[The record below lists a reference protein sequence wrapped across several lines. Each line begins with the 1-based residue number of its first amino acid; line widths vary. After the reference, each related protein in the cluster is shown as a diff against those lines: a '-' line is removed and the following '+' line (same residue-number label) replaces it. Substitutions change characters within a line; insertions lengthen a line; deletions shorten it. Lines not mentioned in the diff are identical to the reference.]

1 LIVQGV
7 FDRSIV
13 IVIGPSF
20 VVMTTATVP
29 VDATFAP
36 DGGST
41 GFAGLDPVTY
51 VQLTVPG
58 EAAAML
64 TFEVVRVVDDV
75 VSVDAQADRR
85 AAPRMTTKALRITGT
100 ACHRRRGRT
109 QPTCRAC

>member
-1 LIVQGV
+1 
-7 FDRSIV
+7 V
-13 IVIGPSF
+13 IVITPSF

-29 VDATFAP
+29 VDGTFAP

-41 GFAGLDPVTY
+41 GLAGLDPVTY
-51 VQLTVPG
+51 EQFTVPG

-75 VSVDAQADRR
+75 VSVVDAQADRR
-85 AAPRMTTKALRITGT
+85 AAPRMTTRALRITGT

-109 QPTCRAC
+109 QSTCRAC